1 MKKRSAYLA
10 IDFGTSNVHAS
21 VIDAETTRIIVN
33 TNKKYGWY
41 YPAQN
46 QVELHI
52 DETWKASEWAVG
64 ELIRQLPE
72 GAGSKELNKTAAQI
86 EEISKKIEVLGG
98 KVELAMKK
106 LAE

>member
-46 QVELHI
+46 
-52 DETWKASEWAVG
+52 
-64 ELIRQLPE
+64 
-72 GAGSKELNKTAAQI
+72 
-86 EEISKKIEVLGG
+86 
-98 KVELAMKK
+98 
-106 LAE
+106 